1 MSKRRNR
8 RSQQLAAT
16 ANPAIE
22 GELLTKDGAGGS
34 MEAFTFGDPT
44 PVLDGSEILD
54 YLEAWFNGRWYEPP
68 VNLDGLARSTRA
80 STYLESG
87 LKFKRNMLA
96 KTFIPHRL
104 LSRAAFE
111 QFALDW
117 LWCGNAYLEVR
128 RNRLGQP
135 LSLQPPLAK
144 YMRRGREPGQFF
156 QVMGWQQEHEFEQGT
171 VLHLREAAIDQE
183 IYGLPEWMA
192 ALQSALLNESAT
204 LFRRRY
210 YLNGSHA
217 GFIMYISD
225 PAQDQD
231 DIADIRKALKESK
244 GVGNFKNL
252 FLYSPNGKKD
262 GIQVIPISEVAAKD
276 EFSGIKNITRDDM
289 LAGLRIPPQL
299 MGIVPQNAGGF
310 GSIRD
315 ATLVYAANELEPI
328 QARMLQVND
337 LLGEEVIRFKPY
349 ELPGGTA

>member
-16 ANPAIE
+16 VNPAIE

-337 LLGEEVIRFKPY
+337 WIGEEVIRFKPY
-349 ELPGGTA
+349 ELPGATG